1 MVQRTK
7 PFVTVEQCPKLGR
20 PCILVGWERDNHQY
34 FGYKNARTTHQ
45 LILTWIDWGLSSE
58 YTRPTM
64 DWPCDVDGFSAA
76 RMVPSDV
83 IIIAVASWEI
93 PELNGQLNILNEQ
106 WLEIGGSWIKPG
118 LNTWGLPLLLQIP
131 IFLAINYG
139 YTQVSDTPRW
149 K

>member
-1 MVQRTK
+1 
-7 PFVTVEQCPKLGR
+7 
-20 PCILVGWERDNHQY
+20 
-34 FGYKNARTTHQ
+34 
-45 LILTWIDWGLSSE
+45 
-58 YTRPTM
+58 
-64 DWPCDVDGFSAA
+64 
-76 RMVPSDV
+76 MVPSDV